1 MTLGERIQ
9 LLRKAAGLSQEQ
21 LAEIVG
27 VSRQAV
33 SKWETDQSSPDIE
46 NILALSKAFAIST
59 DELLGN
65 AAALPEGDA
74 GTPVSAKS
82 HMDVI
87 LKLNAKKR
95 LFTAGWVSAMVG
107 LLLLIIEFFLLLM
120 LQRNDMVIKGEWYTN
135 VMDYANQPPMPTIF
149 FITAVIIAAGV
160 CLTAAGLKKK

>member
-46 NILALSKAFAIST
+46 NILALSKAFSIST

-65 AAALPEGDA
+65 AAVLPESDSGI
-74 GTPVSAKS
+74 PVSSKS

-95 LFTAGWVSAMVG
+95 LFTAGWVSVMVG

-149 FITAVIIAAGV
+149 FITALIIAAGV
-160 CLTAAGLKKK
+160 CMTASGLKKK